1 MLESSLLTLF
11 LSGLGLGLIHAFDS
25 DHLVAVANLS
35 VHRPSLKKTLG
46 YSLHWAFGHGVIL
59 ILLALYASFLGLK
72 LPLLIAHWAELL
84 VGLMLIFLGSWTLYR
99 LQFDVTHEAI
109 LETEKDNKISNRS
122 PLMVGIIH
130 GVAGSATVFA
140 LIPAIQLGRP
150 VIAVSYMMFFA
161 LGVLFSMS
169 IFALLLNQSQQ
180 QLAKYSHHFLLFFR
194 MFVGLFAIVL
204 GVIWL
209 L

>member
-25 DHLVAVANLS
+25 DHLVAVSNLS
-35 VHRPSLKKTLG
+35 VHHSSLKQTLG
-46 YSLHWAFGHGVIL
+46 YSFHWGIGHGAVL
-59 ILLALYASFLGLK
+59 ILLALYASFAGLK
-72 LPLLIAHWAELL
+72 LPLLVSYWAEVL
-84 VGLMLIFLGSWTLYR
+84 VGLMLIFLGVWTCYR
-99 LQFDVTHEAI
+99 LYSEVTVP
-109 LETEKDNKISNRS
+109 DNKYKAVSNRS
-122 PLMVGIIH
+122 PLLVGIIH
-130 GVAGSATVFA
+130 GTAGSATVFA

-161 LGVLFSMS
+161 LGVLLSMS
-169 IFALLLNQSQQ
+169 IFAMTLSHSQQ
-180 QLAKYSHHFLLFFR
+180 QLAKYNKSVFKIFR
-194 MFVGLFAIVL
+194 AFVGLFAIVL